1 MEPGDSRYP
10 GGVGG
15 PGTQRPKRDQETER
29 TVSNKG
35 RAKETDASENP
46 SYAKC
51 PEPSDVYQNYPHE
64 TEDQRARSSANPG
77 GRRDP
82 GARRPRRDRENE
94 SNDHP
99 PHQEVRDSWYS
110 QDPHVADNVRWKE
123 SAYISFLIKSESSS
137 APKGL
142 YEKPDTVL
150 KSEQAAHKTREVSSS
165 SQVDFSRLV
174 KSPPPS
180 GFSRD

>member
-64 TEDQRARSSANPG
+64 TEDQRARRLSKSRGTAGSGSSEA
-77 GRRDP
+77 
-82 GARRPRRDRENE
+82 
-94 SNDHP
+94 
-99 PHQEVRDSWYS
+99 
-110 QDPHVADNVRWKE
+110 
-123 SAYISFLIKSESSS
+123 
-137 APKGL
+137 
-142 YEKPDTVL
+142 
-150 KSEQAAHKTREVSSS
+150 
-165 SQVDFSRLV
+165 
-174 KSPPPS
+174 
-180 GFSRD
+180 